1 MSFEAL
7 LTRRFLFVA
16 ATPPP
21 VQVVLD
27 PPPNEQGNPG
37 LVVCPGILIDYVI
50 NSLNFVPNPSGNV
63 YAFDAT
69 IFFQNIGNVNLV
81 NWRVSIGYQWNE
93 QITRVVNLTLPT
105 GAAPPALGRTAGL
118 LQLPLSALLGEQ
130 AFAFYQMTLKRS
142 GRHCLRLVRDCPAR
156 GSATTYSR
164 VLSSSAHLCPALF
177 PSGTQLCA

>member
-1 MSFEAL
+1 LSPKAL
-7 LTRRFLFVA
+7 LTRHFLFVA

-27 PPPNEQGNPG
+27 PPLNEQGNPG

-50 NSLNFVPNPSGNV
+50 NSLSFVPNPSGNV
-63 YAFDAT
+63 YAFDAS

-105 GAAPPALGRTAGL
+105 GAAPPVLGRLPLTAGL
-118 LQLPLSALLGEQ
+118 PQLPQ
-130 AFAFYQMTLKRS
+130 
-142 GRHCLRLVRDCPAR
+142 VP
-156 GSATTYSR
+156 
-164 VLSSSAHLCPALF
+164 
-177 PSGTQLCA
+177 